1 MRVKIFDG
9 FSDDDNVTVTDAVAS
24 STSIQLPSKP
34 VCRLVGHDDN
44 APITIVRFTCKSIY
58 NISKKKSTIY
68 LDDEKT
74 FSRLDRT
81 VITVLTTSLKI
92 LI

>member
-1 MRVKIFDG
+1 MKAKFFGGDE
-9 FSDDDNVTVTDAVAS
+9 NTA
-24 STSIQLPSKP
+24 TSVLLPSKP

-44 APITIVRFTCKSIY
+44 APITLVRFTCKSVDA
-58 NISKKKSTIY
+58 NITTNIIY

-92 LI
+92 LILYSFTLN